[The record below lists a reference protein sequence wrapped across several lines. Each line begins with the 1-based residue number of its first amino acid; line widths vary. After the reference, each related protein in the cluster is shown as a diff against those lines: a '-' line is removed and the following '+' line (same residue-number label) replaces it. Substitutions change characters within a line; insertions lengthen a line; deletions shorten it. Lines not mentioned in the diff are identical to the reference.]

1 MKNSQHA
8 FFTHL
13 PYDTVADII
22 LQKFHRKLKSK
33 DFYLM
38 SKHPFLPIPPPFEA
52 TINGNMFKL
61 CKTSISIFYRTEITS
76 TFKGTISHFED
87 GNTTGTLIE
96 GEIQMPN
103 VHVVHVVFYFIIFIF
118 WFMLVI
124 GEFIEVGFNPA
135 MMYKSIGAAIALI
148 PVFFGHIY
156 DIFIAKENKED
167 ILEFIKNKLQA
178 IPYENKNN
186 EVPNGLNGSN
196 IPENKNKVGGTN
208 ENYNNSNSFQ
218 HRN

>member
-1 MKNSQHA
+1 MKDSQHS

-22 LQKFHRKLKSK
+22 LQKFHRQLKFK

-52 TINGNMFKL
+52 TFNGNMFKL
-61 CKTSISIFYRTEITS
+61 CKSSVSILQRTKITS

-103 VHVVHVVFYFIIFIF
+103 VHVGYVVYYCIMFIF

-135 MMYKSIGAAIALI
+135 MMYKSIGATLALI
-148 PVFFGHIY
+148 PIFGGHIF
-156 DIFIAKENKED
+156 DIRTANENRED
-167 ILEFIKNKLQA
+167 ILKFISEKLQA
-178 IPYENKNN
+178 TPYENNGNEEDNQSRKNN
-186 EVPNGLNGSN
+186 RVQGNNGIRRNNESRENNRLN
-196 IPENKNKVGGTN
+196 
-208 ENYNNSNSFQ
+208 
-218 HRN
+218 